1 LSIAPKAA
9 TPHTMDNKK
18 IESRKRRRIV
28 DDEEDDDSEASNDID
43 RPIIDVEE
51 DDDDSEDEDDN
62 DDGDY
67 NVHEDDDDEASNDVD
82 DDEVV
87 DKSSNPPGINDSLAF
102 SNKGGEKRSGSIVVN
117 VEQGCNPPP
126 PPSAHQ
132 GRSRSRS
139 GSNEATVEWGSK
151 APLPS
156 QEGKKRSG
164 SNVASVVR
172 GCERPPRRGT
182 NPQQNQRN
190 KRGKK
195 NKEKNRRDTSS
206 SLPHGSLI
214 SRNSSSNT
222 VGTFESPPFVPGNV
236 GPETFSKDYT
246 DNEYMCSYC
255 RLEYSAFSNDLQNP
269 SLPFL
274 LCRHRFC
281 RECINNMG
289 GGQDCPITDCEGKNQ
304 NHGNFQ
310 LDEELIRRIIV
321 KSCSEEDRQST
332 NNGVITDD
340 VAGSSPRNQKQSLTS
355 G

>member
-1 LSIAPKAA
+1 
-9 TPHTMDNKK
+9 MD
-18 IESRKRRRIV
+18 SRKRRRI
-28 DDEEDDDSEASNDID
+28 EDDD
-43 RPIIDVEE
+43 E
-51 DDDDSEDEDDN
+51 DDDDSKASNDVDRSIIDVDENDDDSKDEDDDGDGDYDEDEDDN
-62 DDGDY
+62 D
-67 NVHEDDDDEASNDVD
+67 EASDDVD
-82 DDEVV
+82 DDEVD

-117 VEQGCNPPP
+117 VEQGCNRPP

-132 GRSRSRS
+132 GRSRSRSRSRS

-151 APLPS
+151 APPPS

-206 SLPHGSLI
+206 SPPHGSLI

-222 VGTFESPPFVPGNV
+222 VGTYESPPFVPRNV
-236 GPETFSKDYT
+236 GPETFSKDDT

-255 RLEYSAFSNDLQNP
+255 RLEYLAFSNDLQNP

-281 RECINNMG
+281 RECINKME
-289 GGQDCPITDCEGKNQ
+289 GGQDCPVTGCVGKN
-304 NHGNFQ
+304 HGKSFRS
-310 LDEELIRRIIV
+310 DDELIRRIIV
-321 KSCSEEDRQST
+321 KSCFEKDRQSA

-340 VAGSSPRNQKQSLTS
+340 VAGSSRRNQSSSLTS

>member
-1 LSIAPKAA
+1 MKL
-9 TPHTMDNKK
+9 
-18 IESRKRRRIV
+18 E
-28 DDEEDDDSEASNDID
+28 
-43 RPIIDVEE
+43 
-51 DDDDSEDEDDN
+51 
-62 DDGDY
+62 
-67 NVHEDDDDEASNDVD
+67 NDVD

-151 APLPS
+151 APPPS

-190 KRGKK
+190 KRGEK
-195 NKEKNRRDTSS
+195 NKGKKRRDTSS
-206 SLPHGSLI
+206 SPPHGSLI

-222 VGTFESPPFVPGNV
+222 VGTYESPPFVPRNV
-236 GPETFSKDYT
+236 GPETFSKDDT

-255 RLEYSAFSNDLQNP
+255 RLEYSACNADLQNP

-274 LCRHRFC
+274 LCGHRFC

-289 GGQDCPITDCEGKNQ
+289 GG
-304 NHGNFQ
+304 
-310 LDEELIRRIIV
+310 RIV
-321 KSCSEEDRQST
+321 
-332 NNGVITDD
+332 
-340 VAGSSPRNQKQSLTS
+340 P
-355 G
+355 